1 MDFTLKTYTSLLEI
15 LKSKGYAFQA
25 FEQFIQNPLKKVVVL
40 RHDVD
45 LKPRNSLRFA
55 KIQNKMGIK
64 GTYYFRM
71 LPCSYD
77 EKIIKQIIDL
87 GHEIGYHYENLS
99 IAQIQMKNVI
109 RLRRSKQCKT
119 DKNHQSGSRRMENC
133 EKELFELAIEDFE
146 KNLEKLRKL
155 YPVKTIC
162 MHGSPLSKIDNKR
175 IWEKINYR
183 DYGIIAEPYYD
194 INFDEVLYLTDTG
207 RRWNGDKVSIRDKV
221 DSKFNFNFQHT
232 NQIIEALEQGILP
245 DKIMFTFHPQRWND
259 SILPWMKELVMQNIK
274 NVVKRGILRRGR
286 ERRREKERQ

>member
-71 LPCSYD
+71 LPCSYN
-77 EKIIKQIIDL
+77 ENIIKQIIDL

-99 IAQIQMKNVI
+99 VMSNDGGMNKETGDRIQNTGDG
-109 RLRRSKQCKT
+109 RRNIGTVMSE
-119 DKNHQSGSRRMENC
+119 D
-133 EKELFELAIEDFE
+133 ELFDLAIKDFE
-146 KNLEKLRKL
+146 QNLEKLRKL

-245 DKIMFTFHPQRWND
+245 NKIMFTFHPQRWND
-259 SILPWMKELVMQNIK
+259 TVVPWTKELVMQNVK
-274 NVVKRGILRRGR
+274 NVVKRAIVR
-286 ERRREKERQ
+286 